1 MIRQRCIPSSGRA
14 GMRLRPE
21 LRLRV
26 GGLFVALI
34 LGASPSLLL
43 GQSASG
49 DPGQGTESLTLAQ
62 AVAMALETHPAV
74 GEADAAGEV
83 AGARVRQA
91 RSALLPSLTG
101 QGSMARHQEP
111 MVVAPLHGF
120 DPMHPPSFDRTLVQG
135 AISLGYTLFDGGAR
149 GARIGQAEAGERAV
163 EAGGEGARMA
173 VAAQVSAAY
182 LGVLTG
188 EDLLAAVL
196 GQKAALSA
204 ELQRVR
210 LFLEEGKAARVDLL
224 RVEAA
229 ISRVEAQ
236 EISVRSELELA
247 RSRVARLTGLEAEA
261 VGKMSFV
268 PVSPVGRVIL
278 TRDHALAAAMEGNPE
293 LRRAQ
298 EVLSGATV
306 GVKEAAASWLPRVEA
321 NGRYANF
328 GTLDGGHV
336 QEWQGALQIS
346 YPLFTGGARDGER
359 DRAVAEERRAA
370 ESLRLAKMNL
380 EDGVESALAAVREA
394 QALREALELAEEQSA
409 EVARI
414 EALALEAGAGVQTDF
429 LRAQAELFQARASL
443 SQARHGEVFAQIELA
458 RVKGDLSLEW
468 ILENMEMVR

>member
-1 MIRQRCIPSSGRA
+1 MIRRRCISSIGRA
-14 GMRLRPE
+14 GMRLRPGF
-21 LRLRV
+21 RL
-26 GGLFVALI
+26 GALLMALI
-34 LGASPSLLL
+34 FGTSPRLLL
-43 GQSASG
+43 GQTASG
-49 DPGQGTESLTLAQ
+49 DSGQATEFLTLAQ
-62 AVAMALETHPAV
+62 AVAMAMETHPAV
-74 GEADAAGEV
+74 GQADAAGEA

-91 RSALLPSLTG
+91 RSSLLPTLAS
-101 QGSMARHQEP
+101 QGSLARYQEP

-120 DPMHPPSFDRTLVQG
+120 DPMHPPSFDRNLVQG
-135 AISLGYTLFDGGAR
+135 AITLGYTLFDGGAR
-149 GARIGQAEAGERAV
+149 GARIRQAEAGERAV
-163 EAGGEGARMA
+163 EAGGAGTRMA
-173 VAAQVSAAY
+173 VSVQVSAAY
-182 LGVLTG
+182 LGALTG
-188 EDLLAAVL
+188 EDLLAAVMA
-196 GQKAALSA
+196 QKAALSE

-229 ISRVEAQ
+229 LSRVGAQ

-261 VGKMSFV
+261 VGRMTFV
-268 PVSPVGRVIL
+268 PVSPVGTVIL
-278 TRDHALAAAMEGNPE
+278 ARDHALAAAMESNPD

-298 EVLSGATV
+298 EELSGAKV
-306 GVKEAAASWLPRVEA
+306 GVKQAAAAWLPRVEA

-346 YPLFTGGARDGER
+346 YPLFTGGAREGER
-359 DRAVAEERRAA
+359 ERAVAEELQAVEA
-370 ESLRLAKMNL
+370 LRWAKMTV

-394 QALREALELAEEQSA
+394 RALREALELAEEQSA

-443 SQARHGEVFAQIELA
+443 SQARHGEVLAHIELA

-468 ILENMEMVR
+468 IQANMEMVR